1 MFTLGSSSSL
11 SSRTHS
17 FPPFAKVDGYRSK
30 KAVCPLVFVSQ
41 KVFAIYIDSLS
52 YPFSDCFCCFYF
64 GCFSAAQFVFEQW
77 HTAFDHS
84 KSKRTNHD
92 WRSPLEGLQLL
103 PSGRVAIGSF
113 LQHQQRWRF
122 KAIQHHRSDAV
133 RSRSHEKSSL
143 SPFVY
148 RQPYLWEEASTE
160 SFEFKPPSKAL
171 ALNALQAAQ
180 VVDKKGDITSPP
192 IHRGSHLTWVV
203 RMYQSQERQAYDL
216 LWGLAKSLAA
226 CDGDCISLSIFLLDT
241 EIGHSQPNYLEK
253 CKTFFRSD
261 ALLDVHTFRHGEI
274 PESFFLERI
283 QDGGCSH
290 MFMGQQAHSSGQLS
304 GNCRNFAQYMV
315 TDKALSLALLAIP
328 ETTHIV
334 VTNADNLYSV
344 DFVPVVNGILNDK
357 FLKDSEPSEVMI
369 AMDFYHHSAKM
380 IYPVSDPL
388 IRKRIDLGAVILPA
402 FLFTSAK
409 MSFIKTLPTNAS
421 EVDAHDADGFFIEA
435 VQHRVS
441 KIVFVSQTLFYHL

>member
-1 MFTLGSSSSL
+1 M
-11 SSRTHS
+11 
-17 FPPFAKVDGYRSK
+17 
-30 KAVCPLVFVSQ
+30 
-41 KVFAIYIDSLS
+41 
-52 YPFSDCFCCFYF
+52 
-64 GCFSAAQFVFEQW
+64 FEQW

-92 WRSPLEGLQLL
+92 WPSPLDGLQLL

-113 LQHQQRWRF
+113 LQHQHHWRLR
-122 KAIQHHRSDAV
+122 AIEHHHRSDAV
-133 RSRSHEKSSL
+133 RSHSYEKSSL
-143 SPFVY
+143 SPAVY
-148 RQPYLWEEASTE
+148 RHPYLWEASTE

-180 VVDKKGDITSPP
+180 VVDKKEGIARTP
-192 IHRGSHLTWVV
+192 IHRGRRHLTWVV
-203 RMYQSQERQAYDL
+203 RMYKSQERQAYDL

-226 CDGDCISLSIFLLDT
+226 CDGDCIFMSIFLLDT

-253 CKTFFRSD
+253 CKTFFRNE
-261 ALLDVHTFRHGEI
+261 ALLDVHTFRHGDI
-274 PESFFLERI
+274 PESLFLERI

-380 IYPVSDPL
+380 IYSVSDPL
-388 IRKRIDLGAVILPA
+388 IRKRIDLGAVVLPA
-402 FLFTSAK
+402 SLFTSAK
-409 MSFIKTLPTNAS
+409 MSFIKTLPSNAS

-441 KIVFVSQTLFYHL
+441 KIVFVSQTMFYHL